1 MLKNPDGL
9 LSLGEAARMAGV
21 SASTLRRDGDDGLV
35 AMKKT
40 VNRSREWR
48 WFSAEAIEK
57 YKKLRAVR

>member
-48 WFSAEAIEK
+48 WFELGEIEK